1 MKLDPFIFIEFTT
14 LIFSITIHEASHAL
28 VADKCGDPTAKNLG
42 RITLNP
48 IPHIDPIGTIV
59 IPVAIMLFNPGLAL
73 IGWGKPCPVNP
84 LNFNNRER
92 DDIFI
97 SLAGP
102 LSNFLAALAS
112 VLLLKVLL
120 VTGIHS
126 TGVFALFKSL
136 ISINL
141 ILIVFNL
148 IPIPPLDG
156 SHVLRQFLPERQK
169 AIFNILDKWGILIL
183 LIFINTP
190 LFAIFY
196 RILARPLMHLFN
208 YIILL

>member
-1 MKLDPFIFIEFTT
+1 MKVNPFIFIEFTT

-28 VADKCGDPTAKNLG
+28 VAYLCGDPTAKNLG
-42 RITLNP
+42 RITINP
-48 IPHIDPIGTIV
+48 IPHIDPIGTIL
-59 IPVAIMLFNPGLAL
+59 IPVALMLFNPGFAL

-84 LNFNNRER
+84 LNYNNRER
-92 DDIFI
+92 DDIFV

-112 VLLLKVLL
+112 VLLLKVLIMM
-120 VTGIHS
+120 GIHS

-136 ISINL
+136 MSINI

-156 SHVLRQFLPERQK
+156 SHALRQLLPERQK
-169 AIFNILDKWGILIL
+169 EIFNILDRWGILLL

-190 LFAIFY
+190 LFGLFY
-196 RILARPLMHLFN
+196 RIFATPLMRLFN
-208 YIILL
+208 YIIFL